1 MFSNAQR
8 DQIKQVGYMLSHAV
22 KASNLWKNESV
33 RNETVTECLT
43 TIIPEGENED
53 IAINLWVGRADGLTL
68 LNALRMDRTWSSS
81 YSHQSPPP

>member
-1 MFSNAQR
+1 M
-8 DQIKQVGYMLSHAV
+8 MSHAA
-22 KASNLWKNESV
+22 KTSNLWKNESV

-68 LNALRMDRTWSSS
+68 LNALRMNRTWSSS